1 MNALTNGTPICLIQ
15 NSEVKW
21 EIEYEIYPIQ
31 LKHALPI
38 ADLITNDAFFEDID
52 VNLVSH
58 AGRVTSIVLKAER
71 YWFDLAAMSNMI
83 EHRLDELIESYLFD
97 NGGYVVIQA

>member
-1 MNALTNGTPICLIQ
+1 MNALINGSPLYLIQ

-31 LKHALPI
+31 LGHALTI

-52 VNLVSH
+52 VNLVSR
-58 AGRVTSIVLKAER
+58 AGQVTKIVLKAEQ
-71 YWFDLAAMSNMI
+71 YWFDLAAMSDVI
-83 EHRLDELIESYLFD
+83 EHRLDYLFESYLAD
-97 NGGYVVIQA
+97 HGGYACIQA

>member
-1 MNALTNGTPICLIQ
+1 MNALIQETPICLIR

-31 LKHALPI
+31 LEHALTI
-38 ADLITNDAFFEDID
+38 AELITHDAFFKDID

-58 AGRVTSIVLKAER
+58 AGRVTKIVLKAEQ
-71 YWFDLAAMSNMI
+71 YWFDLAVMSDVI
-83 EHRLDELIESYLFD
+83 EHRLDDLIESYLA
-97 NGGYVVIQA
+97 NHGGYDCIQA